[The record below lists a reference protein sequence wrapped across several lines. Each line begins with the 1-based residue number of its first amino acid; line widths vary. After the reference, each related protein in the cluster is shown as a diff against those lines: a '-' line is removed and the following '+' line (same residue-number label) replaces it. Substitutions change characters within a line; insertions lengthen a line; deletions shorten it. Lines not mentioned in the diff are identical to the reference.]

1 MTTLRGVRTMT
12 TRMVEKRTK
21 KEYSRSRKMIGKTLS
36 TCIAH
41 ANPSCQ
47 TPEEN
52 LPRVRINP
60 FTATM
65 SHENDQEKCEIE
77 ACQSF
82 VFFFALACERSFIKT
97 SRIESRRVKG
107 PQNVLFVG
115 ASVHLSDRKF
125 YRLGQ

>member
-1 MTTLRGVRTMT
+1 
-12 TRMVEKRTK
+12 
-21 KEYSRSRKMIGKTLS
+21 MIGKTLS

-47 TPEEN
+47 TPEEK

-77 ACQSF
+77 ACKSF
-82 VFFFALACERSFIKT
+82 VVFFALACERSFIKMH
-97 SRIESRRVKG
+97 RIKSRRVKG
-107 PQNVLFVG
+107 PENIQFVG
-115 ASVHLSDRKF
+115 ASVHFSDRKF